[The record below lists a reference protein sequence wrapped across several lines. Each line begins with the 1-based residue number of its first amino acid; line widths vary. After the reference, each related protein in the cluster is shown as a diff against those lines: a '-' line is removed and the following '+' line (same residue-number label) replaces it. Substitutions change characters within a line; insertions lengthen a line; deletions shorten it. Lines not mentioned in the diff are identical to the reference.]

1 MQVTYTA
8 GSGVSSGDTEC
19 ISIEIIDDDDVE
31 GSHRFGIEI
40 KDVTLG
46 TISAESSF
54 TSIDIQDNIG
64 RFKLMIII
72 PTNNHDN

>member
-31 GSHRFGIEI
+31 GSHSFEIEI
-40 KDVTLG
+40 TDVTLG
-46 TISAESSF
+46 TISAQLSSTF
-54 TSIDIQDNIG
+54 ITIKDNIG
-64 RFKLMIII
+64 I
-72 PTNNHDN
+72 